1 MKIVEIFH
9 SLQGEGN
16 NIGKP
21 TVFIRTAGCNLRCGW
36 CDTRYAWD
44 GGEKMSVQEILER
57 VKRFDTQQVCITGG
71 EPLLQDELNELIDGL
86 LKMDKKVDIQ
96 TNGSLDISDLVKKDV
111 SVSMD
116 YKTPSS
122 GMKDKMLKENIK
134 RLRKRDELK
143 FVIADQKDFKYAVD
157 LLRGHEYLSNIIFQ
171 PEGGEDLK
179 ELAEWVLEEDID
191 VRVLPQLH
199 KIIWGDERGV

>member
-71 EPLLQDELNELIDGL
+71 E
-86 LKMDKKVDIQ
+86 
-96 TNGSLDISDLVKKDV
+96 
-111 SVSMD
+111 
-116 YKTPSS
+116 
-122 GMKDKMLKENIK
+122 
-134 RLRKRDELK
+134 
-143 FVIADQKDFKYAVD
+143 
-157 LLRGHEYLSNIIFQ
+157 
-171 PEGGEDLK
+171 
-179 ELAEWVLEEDID
+179 
-191 VRVLPQLH
+191 
-199 KIIWGDERGV
+199 